1 MSMIKVEGLS
11 FSYPSSYDPIFQDV
25 SFQIDSDWKLGFIGR
40 NGRGKTTFLKLLLGE
55 YEYSGKITAALQFD
69 YFPYPVQEKT
79 RKTAEVL
86 YQVCPDAEEWELL
99 REFNALTVDEEV
111 LLRPFETL
119 SNGEQ
124 TKVLLAALFLNQGH
138 FLLIDEPTNHL
149 DLQAREIVSAYLKK
163 KKGFI
168 LVSHDRSFMDGCVD
182 HILSINRANIEVQR
196 GNFCS
201 WWENKQRQDAQE
213 TAANER
219 LKKEID
225 RLSTAS
231 KRSADWSGQVERS
244 KKGSKNSGSKLDRGF
259 VGHKAAKM
267 MKQAKNIAARQEEA
281 ATQKAGLLKNIET
294 AESLKLHPLPYHAD
308 VLLRFSQLCIQYGQ
322 NPVCRDI
329 SFELRQG
336 ERVVLAGKNGSGKSS
351 LLKLLL
357 GQPIT
362 YSGSLS
368 VGSQL
373 KISYVPQDPSFLQG
387 TLSAYAAEQEIDESL
402 FKASLRKLGFERV
415 QFEKDMKDFS
425 AGQKK
430 KVLLAKSLCE
440 EAHLYL
446 WDEPLNYIDVYSRIQ
461 IEELLAAYQPTMLFV
476 EHDRA
481 FQEAVAT
488 RTIQI

>member
-1 MSMIKVEGLS
+1 
-11 FSYPSSYDPIFQDV
+11 
-25 SFQIDSDWKLGFIGR
+25 
-40 NGRGKTTFLKLLLGE
+40 
-55 YEYSGKITAALQFD
+55 
-69 YFPYPVQEKT
+69 
-79 RKTAEVL
+79 
-86 YQVCPDAEEWELL
+86 
-99 REFNALTVDEEV
+99 
-111 LLRPFETL
+111 
-119 SNGEQ
+119 
-124 TKVLLAALFLNQGH
+124 
-138 FLLIDEPTNHL
+138 
-149 DLQAREIVSAYLKK
+149 
-163 KKGFI
+163 
-168 LVSHDRSFMDGCVD
+168 MDGCVD

-357 GQPIT
+357 GQPIP